1 MFRNL
6 LDGFSHSNG
15 IYHLSNLIDHTI
27 LFTIVRTAYEQL
39 CAFELVY
46 VLPNTD
52 DKRLIL
58 KNAYIAS
65 GLSNRQKM
73 FTKEELIKNKAIL
86 NEEINIINDCRI
98 QIHNTKLYKSLNN
111 ESQIVLNREVFNNGN
126 FQLYFNDTNKLIP
139 HVGWDQVRNLCSLGT
154 DTLKGLY
161 KYACN
166 MAHPSYLG
174 LTQYRVAFKKDV
186 TNNLVETATMQLSSI
201 MSVFI
206 MDYINKYPM
215 VKHVFDNLDFE
226 SQYMICMYNHTLR
239 SDSN

>member
-1 MFRNL
+1 MNEKEFKHNRILNPEYRRMLKPTCLKDQIDYLEYLTKFYFSVIIDLGLYKFKDEFQAEMSTFIQMMFSKAKMFRNL

-73 FTKEELIKNKAIL
+73 CK
-86 NEEINIINDCRI
+86 
-98 QIHNTKLYKSLNN
+98 
-111 ESQIVLNREVFNNGN
+111 
-126 FQLYFNDTNKLIP
+126 
-139 HVGWDQVRNLCSLGT
+139 
-154 DTLKGLY
+154 
-161 KYACN
+161 
-166 MAHPSYLG
+166 
-174 LTQYRVAFKKDV
+174 
-186 TNNLVETATMQLSSI
+186 
-201 MSVFI
+201 
-206 MDYINKYPM
+206 
-215 VKHVFDNLDFE
+215 
-226 SQYMICMYNHTLR
+226 
-239 SDSN
+239 